1 MGEEEKEEKFKC
13 FLREEVRYFLRS
25 GDTIWSFII
34 QVSNLNHQP
43 TNHSADDTRP
53 VLHVRDF
60 SGARPLAAGPW
71 EPLWKTCSLC
81 AASTLDALSS
91 SSSSSSSTAIDACIN
106 DTLSSLASISKLRH
120 RDFNGGGRKKHLLKV
135 FT

>member
-13 FLREEVRYFLRS
+13 FLREEVTYFLRS

-43 TNHSADDTRP
+43 TNHSADATRP

-60 SGARPLAAGPW
+60 SGARPLAVG
-71 EPLWKTCSLC
+71 T
-81 AASTLDALSS
+81 ALEGLQLVRGLNVGR
-91 SSSSSSSTAIDACIN
+91 IE
-106 DTLSSLASISKLRH
+106 LVLVQLQLHRH
-120 RDFNGGGRKKHLLKV
+120 RRLQRLSFKSRFDNL
-135 FT
+135 